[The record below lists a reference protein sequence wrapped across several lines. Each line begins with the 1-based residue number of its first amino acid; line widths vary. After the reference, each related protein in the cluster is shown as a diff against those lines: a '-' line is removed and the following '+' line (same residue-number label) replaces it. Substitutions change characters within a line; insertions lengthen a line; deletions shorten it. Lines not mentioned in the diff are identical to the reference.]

1 MIDPEPEPPQSNAG
15 ADTNLK
21 KIETEEA
28 DKMKKTASDL
38 EDAKKEIK
46 TLTDEKTGLEVKLKN
61 CKKADE
67 EKKQLR
73 EEVQNQNGI
82 ISKLEKKNEELQK
95 QLKFQGKNTYIML
108 GDVFF

>member
-1 MIDPEPEPPQSNAG
+1 MIDPEPEPPQNNAG

-28 DKMKKTASDL
+28 DKMKKAASDL

-46 TLTDEKTGLEVKLKN
+46 TLTDEKTGLEEKLKN
-61 CKKADE
+61 CQNTDE
-67 EKKQLR
+67 EKKKLR
-73 EEVQNQNGI
+73 EEVQNQKET

-95 QLKFQGKNTYIML
+95 QLKFQGKKYLYHVIA
-108 GDVFF
+108 